1 MEQMHDKHISNTE
14 VLIIHNNETDLRS
27 VFVYLLEH
35 WFYSSLMFGLPVR
48 VVCLQDLMID
58 SLVGV

>member
-35 WFYSSLMFGLPVR
+35 WFYSSLMFGLPVQ
-48 VVCLQDLMID
+48 VVCL
-58 SLVGV
+58 